1 MRCSYFRDAWNRFDF
16 TLVVLGIFGLV
27 MSVAVRGQKSTEASG
42 QARII
47 RVARVLRTL
56 RFLRV
61 FRLFHAK
68 LSADKYIS
76 VELAQHMQKIQTLVC
91 FARAHL
97 WAEKDLL
104 KYFGA

>member
-1 MRCSYFRDAWNRFDF
+1 MS
-16 TLVVLGIFGLV
+16 LVVVGKDKG
-27 MSVAVRGQKSTEASG
+27 ATG

-68 LSADKYIS
+68 LSADKYVS

-104 KYFGA
+104 KYFGANGKIDEVNESEIGRCILQSQVFV